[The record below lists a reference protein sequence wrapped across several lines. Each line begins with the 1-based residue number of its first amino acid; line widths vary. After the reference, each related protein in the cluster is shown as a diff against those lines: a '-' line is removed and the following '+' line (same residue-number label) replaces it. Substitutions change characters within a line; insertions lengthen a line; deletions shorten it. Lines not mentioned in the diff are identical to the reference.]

1 MDLLDLIVPT
11 ELKLSKVDPGGLFH
25 VPVFLRLNL
34 LCRKLGGIG
43 QIFGRLALPSLA
55 DLLVLRSGLRHGLG
69 YQALDAVVDVGDGL
83 SIFSSCWSGAAGTSW
98 SS

>member
-55 DLLVLRSGLRHGLG
+55 DLLVLRSGLAMAWATKRWTLSSMSET
-69 YQALDAVVDVGDGL
+69 AS